1 MLPWSVKEPLPPK
14 YILKSV
20 RSHYLNFIDQFFDES
35 RKRGILRNRRVM
47 RRARESDFFTPV
59 PQPLAF
65 AFAQSSAAFRMI
77 IFEKIQGL
85 LITQQNMFHSKKT
98 HLTNGHFYKIL
109 SHTME
114 HHQQGN
120 GRVKLIIQTYT
131 TSNAKRTES
140 ISS

>member
-47 RRARESDFFTPV
+47 RRARESDFFTPI

-65 AFAQSSAAFRMI
+65 AFA
-77 IFEKIQGL
+77 
-85 LITQQNMFHSKKT
+85 
-98 HLTNGHFYKIL
+98 
-109 SHTME
+109 
-114 HHQQGN
+114 
-120 GRVKLIIQTYT
+120 
-131 TSNAKRTES
+131 
-140 ISS
+140 